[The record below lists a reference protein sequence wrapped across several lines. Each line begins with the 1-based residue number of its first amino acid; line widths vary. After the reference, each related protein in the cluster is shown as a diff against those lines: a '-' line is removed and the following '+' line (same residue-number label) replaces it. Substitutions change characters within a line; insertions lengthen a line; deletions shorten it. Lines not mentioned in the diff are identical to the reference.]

1 MHEQVVDQIL
11 GTKNIDINAVDFQ
24 GRSALRLA
32 VSNDAPLRIIQQLV
46 DAKANVNLVG
56 KDKFNIL
63 ERYFTYAD
71 NIDPEIVDLILKAGF
86 DTKLL
91 KLDDQILLEKIKDSK
106 NHAVNTERQEMTK
119 SLTRKGQNTSSLAPI
134 KKQTIRSGSQLNN
147 FEHKRFSLPERKK
160 TLSKLST

>member
-1 MHEQVVDQIL
+1 
-11 GTKNIDINAVDFQ
+11 
-24 GRSALRLA
+24 
-32 VSNDAPLRIIQQLV
+32 LV

-134 KKQTIRSGSQLNN
+134 KK
-147 FEHKRFSLPERKK
+147 
-160 TLSKLST
+160 